1 MAEVSQSTSVCRC
14 ERQRLA
20 ESPCPCCTGW
30 PGPSLSPGG
39 SLSVT
44 RVTQPRFDPL
54 ERGCTCGTVVI
65 AELSPRRCGAF
76 LSCHS
81 RKADIICFCVLP
93 TGKVF
98 ITFFPSKCISLQR
111 DIEGET
117 ELSSRYF
124 NTGIRNSGP
133 ALSLCLFSLH
143 VCKSVLME
151 VSPDFTY
158 TSSALAALIIHLC
171 VSVAVLH
178 HKQFSYNEIF

>member
-1 MAEVSQSTSVCRC
+1 M
-14 ERQRLA
+14 
-20 ESPCPCCTGW
+20 
-30 PGPSLSPGG
+30 
-39 SLSVT
+39 T

-54 ERGCTCGTVVI
+54 ERGCTCGTVVN
-65 AELSPRRCGAF
+65 AELSLRRCGAF

-81 RKADIICFCVLP
+81 RKADIIWFCVLQ
-93 TGKVF
+93 TVKVL
-98 ITFFPSKCISLQR
+98 ITFCPSKSVSLKR
-111 DIEGET
+111 DIKGET
-117 ELSSRYF
+117 ELTSHRF
-124 NTGIRNSGP
+124 NIGIRNSRP

-158 TSSALAALIIHLC
+158 TSSAVASLIIHLC